1 MRVYYLQNF
10 ELGWDNVVS
19 IATSPQKCIEDY
31 TDGSVILLSDDDVE
45 DYLNSN
51 KELRI
56 DYLNLKDLSKNGAL
70 IVGTIDAYYKLI
82 KRRIEKGQNIENPIN
97 NLIQINGKLP
107 NIIKELIRDN
117 ILNELLK

>member
-1 MRVYYLQNF
+1 MKTKRQ
-10 ELGWDNVVS
+10 
-19 IATSPQKCIEDY
+19 
-31 TDGSVILLSDDDVE
+31 
-45 DYLNSN
+45 
-51 KELRI
+51 I
-56 DYLNLKDLSKNGAL
+56 DSHIKYREIIPDS
-70 IVGTIDAYYKLI
+70 TIDAYYKLI

>member
-31 TDGSVILLSDDDVE
+31 TAGTVILLSDDDVE
-45 DYLNSN
+45 DYLKSN

-56 DYLNLKDLSKNGAL
+56 DYLNLK
-70 IVGTIDAYYKLI
+70 
-82 KRRIEKGQNIENPIN
+82 E
-97 NLIQINGKLP
+97 
-107 NIIKELIRDN
+107 
-117 ILNELLK
+117 